1 MQVRWILHRSA
12 AIVRAVCDTGGLMFK
27 RFFIWWSG
35 ATLGAFYD
43 IGRRAREVGTDE
55 QGNKYYEERKPS
67 RDGRPRRYVIYNG
80 IAEAS
85 RVPPDWHGWLHYT
98 VESPPT
104 VAPLKRQPWEQPH
117 RPNLT
122 GTVLAYRPPGSLAR
136 TGKAE
141 RMDEYEAWRPEGS

>member
-1 MQVRWILHRSA
+1 
-12 AIVRAVCDTGGLMFK
+12 VRAVSGTGGLMFK

-43 IGRRAREVGTDE
+43 IGRRATEVGTDE
-55 QGNKYYEERKPS
+55 QGNKYYQERKAS
-67 RDGRPRRYVIYNG
+67 RDGRPRRYVTYNG

-85 RVPPDWHGWLHYT
+85 RVSPDWHGWLHYT
-98 VESPPT
+98 FEDPPT
-104 VAPLKRQPWEQPH
+104 VSPLKRQPWELPH

-122 GTVLAYRPPGSLAR
+122 GTVMAYRPPGSLAR
-136 TGKAE
+136 SGNAE